1 METYSFLHHTLH
13 VAGMPISGFAS
24 GDDVLS
30 VAYRN
35 DGIEDETGADGEM
48 MAIISADKSASIKVK
63 LLYTSLSNDW
73 LEKQYSLFL
82 QGRIRTIPVSLF
94 NTRTGKGEVATN
106 GYIKKIPD
114 KTLGKKAGSMEWEIV
129 VPKLA
134 VQKPTLNINIGINL

>member
-1 METYSFLHHTLH
+1 MQTYSFLQHTLH
-13 VAGMPISGFAS
+13 VNNMPITGFAS

-35 DGIEDETGADGEM
+35 DGVEDEVGASGEM
-48 MAIISADKSASIKVK
+48 MAIISADKSAVIKAK
-63 LLYTSLSNDW
+63 LLYTSTDNDW
-73 LEKQYSLFL
+73 LEKQYYLFT
-82 QGRIRTIPVSLF
+82 QGQISGIPVSIF
-94 NTRTGKGEVATN
+94 NTKTGKGDVATT

-114 KTLGKKAGSMEWEIV
+114 KNLGKKAGAMEWEIV